1 MSKRGPNEGSVYQRA
16 DGRWCAQVSVWDK
29 DGRRRLVGRYARTQG
44 QARRLLTELKSKQ
57 DAHRLVVGGK
67 TATVRAWLDIWLETF
82 IKPNRAPRTYQSYY
96 GLLKEHIPDRIG
108 ALPLTKLAPETLQ
121 QHFTAIAAS
130 GLGRTGEL
138 LRAVLR
144 SAFNKAVRLR
154 RMESN
159 PMLGTDPVKYL
170 QQESRTFTA
179 EEGRRFLDAAADAR
193 LGALFM
199 IALSLGLR
207 KGEAIGLKPEDIDLE
222 HRIVHVRRSLA
233 WVKLPGEE
241 RGRWIEREPKRGS
254 VRDLPLTETL
264 YRALVRHL
272 ARRQDEAF
280 AAGERWNDSG
290 YLFVSVTGAPLHERN
305 VSEAFHLLCDRAKV
319 PRIRFHDTRH
329 SCGTLLHVQGADPF
343 IIQKVLGHS
352 QLSTTRRYTHVPIQV
367 TKTAL
372 DGLESLFKTVAK
384 TADPE
389 LVTVSVTVKPEPK
402 PM

>member
-1 MSKRGPNEGSVYQRA
+1 
-16 DGRWCAQVSVWDK
+16 
-29 DGRRRLVGRYARTQG
+29 
-44 QARRLLTELKSKQ
+44 
-57 DAHRLVVGGK
+57 
-67 TATVRAWLDIWLETF
+67 
-82 IKPNRAPRTYQSYY
+82 
-96 GLLKEHIPDRIG
+96 
-108 ALPLTKLAPETLQ
+108 
-121 QHFTAIAAS
+121 
-130 GLGRTGEL
+130 
-138 LRAVLR
+138 
-144 SAFNKAVRLR
+144 
-154 RMESN
+154 
-159 PMLGTDPVKYL
+159 
-170 QQESRTFTA
+170 
-179 EEGRRFLDAAADAR
+179 
-193 LGALFM
+193 
-199 IALSLGLR
+199 
-207 KGEAIGLKPEDIDLE
+207 
-222 HRIVHVRRSLA
+222 
-233 WVKLPGEE
+233 
-241 RGRWIEREPKRGS
+241 
-254 VRDLPLTETL
+254 
-264 YRALVRHL
+264 LVRHL

>member
-144 SAFNKAVRLR
+144 SSFRLR
-154 RMESN
+154 AN
-159 PMLGTDPVKYL
+159 G
-170 QQESRTFTA
+170 
-179 EEGRRFLDAAADAR
+179 
-193 LGALFM
+193 
-199 IALSLGLR
+199 
-207 KGEAIGLKPEDIDLE
+207 
-222 HRIVHVRRSLA
+222 
-233 WVKLPGEE
+233 
-241 RGRWIEREPKRGS
+241 
-254 VRDLPLTETL
+254 
-264 YRALVRHL
+264 
-272 ARRQDEAF
+272 
-280 AAGERWNDSG
+280 
-290 YLFVSVTGAPLHERN
+290 
-305 VSEAFHLLCDRAKV
+305 
-319 PRIRFHDTRH
+319 
-329 SCGTLLHVQGADPF
+329 
-343 IIQKVLGHS
+343 
-352 QLSTTRRYTHVPIQV
+352 
-367 TKTAL
+367 
-372 DGLESLFKTVAK
+372 
-384 TADPE
+384 
-389 LVTVSVTVKPEPK
+389 
-402 PM
+402 